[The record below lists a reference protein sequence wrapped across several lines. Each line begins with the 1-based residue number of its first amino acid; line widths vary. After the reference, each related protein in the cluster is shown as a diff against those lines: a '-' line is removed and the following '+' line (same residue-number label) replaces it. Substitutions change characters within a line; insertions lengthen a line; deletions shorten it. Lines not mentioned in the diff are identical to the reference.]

1 MTIIAS
7 LSGYFED
14 GSSSRDTQIRD
25 KEDRL
30 LDDDY
35 KLLLKIHLRCTCVA
49 VALSSEGD
57 TAN

>member
-1 MTIIAS
+1 MTIIVS
-7 LSGYFED
+7 LPGYFED

-35 KLLLKIHLRCTCVA
+35 KLLFENTF
-49 VALSSEGD
+49 EM
-57 TAN
+57 